1 MNDSHTDDDNLTRAA
16 EAAAEVISGSSYLV
30 AFTGAGISVESGIP
44 PFRGPDGI
52 WNRYD
57 PRSLELEYF
66 DAHPEDSWI
75 VIKEIFYDFFGS
87 AEPNQAHL
95 ILAQWQNRGVL
106 KSLITQNIDD
116 LHTRAGSPDVIEY
129 HGNSRLLRCLAC
141 RARHPAVPTLLERL
155 PPACPVCGGL
165 LKPDFVFFG
174 EGIPAE
180 AAYAAEYAAENADA
194 MILIGT
200 TGEVYPAA
208 MLPERAKANGAA
220 VIEINPNRSNYTGP
234 ITDIFLKT
242 GAVEGIRLINEEL
255 RRRGIV

>member
-1 MNDSHTDDDNLTRAA
+1 
-16 EAAAEVISGSSYLV
+16 
-30 AFTGAGISVESGIP
+30 
-44 PFRGPDGI
+44 
-52 WNRYD
+52 
-57 PRSLELEYF
+57 
-66 DAHPEDSWI
+66 
-75 VIKEIFYDFFGS
+75 
-87 AEPNQAHL
+87 
-95 ILAQWQNRGVL
+95 
-106 KSLITQNIDD
+106 
-116 LHTRAGSPDVIEY
+116 VIEY

-141 RARHPAVPTLLERL
+141 RVRHPAVPTLLERL

>member
-1 MNDSHTDDDNLTRAA
+1 MQDSHSDKKNLSREA
-16 EAAAEVISGSSYLV
+16 EAAAEVIAGSSYLV

-57 PRSLELEYF
+57 PRSLELDYF
-66 DAHPEDSWI
+66 DSHPEDCWI

-87 AEPNQAHL
+87 AEPNGAHMA
-95 ILAQWQNRGVL
+95 LARWQHRGVL
-106 KSLITQNIDD
+106 KALITQNIDD
-116 LHTRAGSPDVIEY
+116 LHARAGSTNVIEY

-141 RARHPAVPTLLERL
+141 RTGHPAAPTLLERL
-155 PPACPVCGGL
+155 PPVCPSCGGL

-180 AAYAAEYAAENADA
+180 ASYAAEYAAVNADA

-208 MLPERAKANGAA
+208 MLPERAKANGAT

-234 ITDIFLKT
+234 ITDIFLRT
-242 GAVEGIRLINEEL
+242 GAVEGVGLIDKEL
-255 RRRGIV
+255 SRRGKV